1 MTIEN
6 TKVDQELD
14 LRGEVCPYTFVK
26 SKLAI
31 EDMEIGEVLQVI
43 LDHMEAVD
51 NVPKSMTNEGQQVLG
66 VDQINETDWAVTIL
80 KQKD

>member
-6 TKVDQELD
+6 TKVNQELD

-31 EDMEIGEVLQVI
+31 EDMDVGEVLKVI

-51 NVPKSMTNEGQQVLG
+51 NVPKSMTNEGQKVLG

>member
-1 MTIEN
+1 MTTES
-6 TKVDQELD
+6 TKVDVELD

-31 EDMEIGEVLQVI
+31 EDMEVGEVLKVI

-51 NVPKSMTNEGQQVLG
+51 NVPKSMANEGQQVLG
-66 VDQINETDWAVTIL
+66 VDQVNETDWAVTIL

>member
-6 TKVDQELD
+6 TKVNQELD

-31 EDMEIGEVLQVI
+31 EDMDVGEVLKVI

-51 NVPKSMTNEGQQVLG
+51 NVPKSMANEGQKVLG

>member
-6 TKVDQELD
+6 TKIDQELD

-31 EDMEIGEVLQVI
+31 EDMEIGEVLRVI

-66 VDQINETDWAVTIL
+66 VDQVNETDWAVTIL

>member
-6 TKVDQELD
+6 TKVNLELD